1 MEQTEITEERISE
14 VEEVLRRFFVA
25 RQETIRSA
33 AIAVIAVVETATYGN
48 KGKMVFTTM
57 GEGGQ

>member
-33 AIAVIAVVETATYGN
+33 AIAVIAVIDVSRDLD
-48 KGKMVFTTM
+48 
-57 GEGGQ
+57 Q